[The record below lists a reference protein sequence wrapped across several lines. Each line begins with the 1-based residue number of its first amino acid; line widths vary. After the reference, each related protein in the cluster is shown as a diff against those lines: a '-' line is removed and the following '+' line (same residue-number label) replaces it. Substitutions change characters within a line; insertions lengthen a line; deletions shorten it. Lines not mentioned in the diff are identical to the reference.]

1 MSEDLTPEG
10 VAANKRET
18 MLNIGEQEFRLWQHS
33 PITAGF
39 FQYLEDMVGLYR
51 DRAADVVEAGSFDLA
66 HLHQDTNP
74 LVLRGQIAMLRQLH
88 GVTVQIIQ
96 GFYGKETPDED
107 QAD

>member
-39 FQYLEDMVGLYR
+39 FQFMIDQVAVWREL
-51 DRAADVVEAGSFDLA
+51 AADFVEAGAFTPGARPEDQNPDVVRGKILA
-66 HLHQDTNP
+66 VRELHQIT
-74 LVLRGQIAMLRQLH
+74 LQ
-88 GVTVQIIQ
+88 TIQ
-96 GFYGKETPDED
+96 GAYGKETPDED